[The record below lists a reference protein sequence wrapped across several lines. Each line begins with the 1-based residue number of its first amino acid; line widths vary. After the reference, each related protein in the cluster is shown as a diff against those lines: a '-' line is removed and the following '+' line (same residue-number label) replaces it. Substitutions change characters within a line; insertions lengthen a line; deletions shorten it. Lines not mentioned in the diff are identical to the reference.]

1 MIVCNSI
8 FESAKWFLPITL
20 LAMAVSC
27 GDSPAESAM
36 LNVGSKPDTLT
47 IAPELP
53 EPLDTV
59 YYRSLLTGTLDISKD
74 SSFVVL
80 PKQYCDKT
88 IYLQREAAEA
98 LVSMIK
104 KAEVEGIHLHVI
116 SGYRSFKDQ
125 VAIWNRKW
133 GVVQDETD
141 AAKCRRIM
149 RFSAMPKTSRH
160 HWGTDIDLNSLE
172 NAYFESGKGLEELN
186 WLNSHAWEF
195 GYQCVYS
202 DKAATARTG
211 YEMERWHWSYVPLS
225 SKFLE
230 LYNVLIDYGQIDGF
244 NGFQS
249 APECRA
255 IEDYVNGV
263 RVDSLNKSQAH
274 ERKK

>member
-8 FESAKWFLPITL
+8 CGLAKRFL
-20 LAMAVSC
+20 LASLFAIAVSC
-27 GDSPAESAM
+27 GDSPPESAEM
-36 LNVGSKPDTLT
+36 PVGSKPDTLT
-47 IAPELP
+47 KSSALL
-53 EPLDTV
+53 EPVDTV

-80 PKQYCDKT
+80 PKHYCDKT

-104 KAEVEGIHLHVI
+104 KAEVDGIHLHVI

-141 AAKCRRIM
+141 AGKCRRIM

-172 NAYFESGKGLEELN
+172 NAYFESGKGLEELK
-186 WLNSHAWEF
+186 WLNSHASEF

-202 DKAATARTG
+202 DKAATARKG

-263 RVDSLNKSQAH
+263 RVN
-274 ERKK
+274 

>member
-1 MIVCNSI
+1 MIVRNSI
-8 FESAKWFLPITL
+8 CGFAKRFLFATL
-20 LAMAVSC
+20 FAIAVSC
-27 GDSPAESAM
+27 SDSPAESAEVH
-36 LNVGSKPDTLT
+36 VGDKLDTLT
-47 IAPELP
+47 VSSALTKPV
-53 EPLDTV
+53 DTV

-74 SSFVVL
+74 SAFVVL

-88 IYLQREAAEA
+88 IYLQREAADA
-98 LVSMIK
+98 LESMIK
-104 KAEVEGIHLHVI
+104 KAEAEGIHLHVI

-133 GVVQDETD
+133 GAVHDETD
-141 AAKCRRIM
+141 AGKCRRIM

-160 HWGTDIDLNSLE
+160 HWGTDVDLNSLE

-186 WLNSHAWEF
+186 WLNAHAAEF

-225 SKFLE
+225 SKFLK
-230 LYNVLIDYGQIDGF
+230 LYNALIDYGQIDGF

-249 APECRA
+249 AAECRA

-263 RVDSLNKSQAH
+263 RVDTTKD
-274 ERKK
+274 